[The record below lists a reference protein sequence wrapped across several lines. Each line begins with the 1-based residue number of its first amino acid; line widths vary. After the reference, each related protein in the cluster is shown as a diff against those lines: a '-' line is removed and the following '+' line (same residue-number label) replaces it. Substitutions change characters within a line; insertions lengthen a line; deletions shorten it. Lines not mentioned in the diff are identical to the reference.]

1 VQKTGITNLPLHYGK
16 APTWLFP
23 RMVKLSGAILT
34 IIRDEYG
41 NGEVLRRLSNPY
53 FFQALSMVAG
63 FDWHSSGT
71 TTVLMGAIKEAL
83 NKSEIGIKVAGGKGR
98 NSLNT
103 PNEILDLNK
112 NAYIKDS
119 YVDKLIYASRMSAK
133 VDNTLLQDGF
143 TLYFHTIVIS
153 ETGDWAVVQQGMN
166 TENKYARRYH
176 WLGNISSFVDFPHSG
191 IFSDIILEKVLDLTA
206 KESERTRK
214 ISVDIINENPEK
226 YKNLFVREIKNMRTL
241 DYYNNIKY
249 FSMPWRINWEHL
261 RKIYEFQPKNYEE
274 LVSIKDVG
282 PATVR
287 ALAYI
292 GSIIYGDEPSWKDPV
307 KYSFAIGGKDGVP
320 RPVDKKAYDESIL
333 FLEKMVEGLDLNERK
348 EALLKL
354 KKLIP

>member
-1 VQKTGITNLPLHYGK
+1 MQKTGITNLPLHYGK

-176 WLGNISSFVDFPHSG
+176 WLGNISSFVDSPHSG